1 MSIIDILI
9 LVIFVAAAAYGWWR
23 GMIVQIGSLAGVLL
37 GILLCRLFGD
47 QFTNFLINTF
57 GGDGPVSPDTA
68 YATGVAANVVL
79 FILGFI
85 AAKLVARVIKAVTQ
99 AARLSLIDK
108 LCGVVFSLFE
118 WFLIF
123 SILLN
128 IWQAFNPSDP
138 ILKKSTL
145 GDGRAA
151 HAIFNLAPNVL
162 GNETLK
168 SIFNQHP

>member
-1 MSIIDILI
+1 MSTIDILI
-9 LVIFVAAAAYGWWR
+9 LIIFVAAAAYGWWR
-23 GMIVQIGSLAGVLL
+23 GVIVQMGSLAGVLL

-47 QFTNFLINTF
+47 DFARILINLFT
-57 GGDGPVSPDTA
+57 DGSASSDTR
-68 YATGVAANVVL
+68 YVTGVVANVIL

-85 AAKLVARVIKAVTQ
+85 AAKLVAKLIKAVTQ

-128 IWQAFNPSDP
+128 IWQAFRPHSPIISD
-138 ILKKSTL
+138 SSL
-145 GDGRAA
+145 GGGRAA
-151 HAIFNLAPNVL
+151 HAIMNLAPNVL
-162 GNETLK
+162 GNETIK
-168 SIFNQHP
+168 SIFD

>member
-1 MSIIDILI
+1 MAPIDIII

-23 GMIVQIGSLAGVLL
+23 GMIVQIGSLAGILL

-47 QFTNFLINTF
+47 GFANFLINTF
-57 GGDGPVSPDTA
+57 GGDGPVSPDTR
-68 YATGVAANVVL
+68 YATGVAANVIL

-85 AAKLVARVIKAVTQ
+85 AAKLVARLIKAVTQ
-99 AARLSLIDK
+99 AVRLSLIDK
-108 LCGVVFSLFE
+108 LCGVIFSIFE

-128 IWQAFNPSDP
+128 IWQAFRPSDP
-138 ILKKSTL
+138 IIRNSSL
-145 GDGRAA
+145 GNGRAA
-151 HAIFNLAPNVL
+151 HAILNLAPNVL

-168 SIFNQHP
+168 SIFD